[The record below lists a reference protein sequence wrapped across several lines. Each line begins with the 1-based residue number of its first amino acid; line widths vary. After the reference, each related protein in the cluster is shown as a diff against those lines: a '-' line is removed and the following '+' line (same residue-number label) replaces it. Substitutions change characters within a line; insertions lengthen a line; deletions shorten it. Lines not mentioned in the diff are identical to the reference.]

1 MLVVSRGIVACRIQ
15 RCGARF
21 QRVLAPQMYRT
32 QSPPLASVANIHA
45 SVDSIAMDGNSKV
58 CLRNIH
64 HQRDLQSAASRREY
78 GSIRASNI
86 YHGKALV
93 QTALPGLFGSTSLQK
108 VLREGG
114 NQGYTR
120 ATGAAIHG
128 SFSFRQV
135 NSSGKRFF
143 HTSKGSCSSDGK
155 RDEVEDL
162 QKPDLGYEV
171 VEVNKRNL
179 VRAMSGSVGVQLLY
193 WYSIGAFDDM
203 FERFGLIGPSISDP
217 LFGSLDPYI
226 GGIGATLTV
235 ANLFLAR
242 IFTNKIIG
250 RIVLHPSGKLC
261 SLWMYTMPFGK
272 LEERVVNIRDIVDY
286 NVTDNYYTLK
296 VDGDRTFLMVDRTK
310 ASYGDDSNGNE
321 RLLRHIIGGNP
332 VLNVPSNMAAAKTSK
347 VSKADTTRQD
357 SRVTEEKAPTIK
369 LGGKRK
375 RRKRKR

>member
-1 MLVVSRGIVACRIQ
+1 M
-15 RCGARF
+15 
-21 QRVLAPQMYRT
+21 
-32 QSPPLASVANIHA
+32 
-45 SVDSIAMDGNSKV
+45 SI
-58 CLRNIH
+58 
-64 HQRDLQSAASRREY
+64 
-78 GSIRASNI
+78 
-86 YHGKALV
+86 
-93 QTALPGLFGSTSLQK
+93 
-108 VLREGG
+108 
-114 NQGYTR
+114 
-120 ATGAAIHG
+120 
-128 SFSFRQV
+128 RQV
-135 NSSGKRFF
+135 NSNERRFF
-143 HTSKGSCSSDGK
+143 HTSKGYCRSDDE

-332 VLNVPSNMAAAKTSK
+332 VLNVPSNKAAAKTPK
-347 VSKADTTRQD
+347 VSKANATRQD
-357 SRVTEEKAPTIK
+357 SRITEEKAPPIK